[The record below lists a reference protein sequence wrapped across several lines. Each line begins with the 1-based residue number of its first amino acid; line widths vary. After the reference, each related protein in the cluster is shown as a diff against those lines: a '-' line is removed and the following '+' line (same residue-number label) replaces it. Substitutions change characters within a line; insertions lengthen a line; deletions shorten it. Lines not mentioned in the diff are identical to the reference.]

1 MSTERNHLAAPLI
14 IRKTCSTMDPGS
26 PVSVTTAVLEVPT
39 QVWLGKAMCE
49 EVDSTISS
57 AARRPRTTSR
67 RKWIQLGAMAMLVP
81 LVSCIAS
88 FLTPRPNA
96 VSIRVA
102 PFVSADPN
110 CQPNEL
116 SIPLQSFHLGAQVHF
131 HLRNRACLQA
141 ERTHTPDATCRTD
154 LTGPLQRFHVGAQVF
169 CPHARLHRPATP
181 YLFGASTTWRRST
194 ACCASASASQHQ
206 SYDLPIDPRARGCG
220 LQWVELASR
229 ATPCS
234 MLFTSTRASASLSLE
249 GPSGRFQGTLSASVS
264 VGEACLPL
272 PHVIHVRCTTRNA
285 AVLQTRNMTLIVLYN
300 GSHCVMFR
308 ECLGW
313 WLFNPCIAYA
323 SSVACVLV
331 RLLYRA
337 T

>member
-1 MSTERNHLAAPLI
+1 M
-14 IRKTCSTMDPGS
+14 
-26 PVSVTTAVLEVPT
+26 
-39 QVWLGKAMCE
+39 WLDKAMCE

-169 CPHARLHRPATP
+169 CPHARLHRLATP

-194 ACCASASASQHQ
+194 ACCASASVSQHQ
-206 SYDLPIDPRARGCG
+206 SHDLPIDPRARGCG
-220 LQWVELASR
+220 LQWAELASR
-229 ATPCS
+229 ATPCFLPVLGQAPLCPWKDPVDGFKGHFQRWFLWAKLAFRCRMLYKS
-234 MLFTSTRASASLSLE
+234 MYDAERCGSA
-249 GPSGRFQGTLSASVS
+249 
-264 VGEACLPL
+264 
-272 PHVIHVRCTTRNA
+272 NA
-285 AVLQTRNMTLIVLYN
+285 K
-300 GSHCVMFR
+300 
-308 ECLGW
+308 
-313 WLFNPCIAYA
+313 
-323 SSVACVLV
+323 
-331 RLLYRA
+331 
-337 T
+337 